1 MAGYAV
7 SGFVDGLFKG
17 IGVKHG
23 WEDRKRNQ
31 KRENRMDEITS
42 AREARAAEEHARRM
56 RVYDRSDADWKR
68 GREDDDFFR
77 QTFEG
82 AADATD
88 QAMGGMGVPPP
99 PQATQPEA
107 GAQEVTTSTQT
118 APKPP
123 PTGAAPAVA
132 AALGI
137 DPRALGRN
145 HASEMMQ
152 RLSPAEELAA
162 RAAEQQV
169 TPRRAGASPAGQ
181 RMMGFDP
188 IEDPAR
194 QRQAQQS
201 PYPMGSIRRDD
212 GTMVIPNSRA
222 IADELYQSGAVGPRF
237 IEGAAP
243 PPPER
248 PRLQKRSPFEDGVSA
263 QSIDEFFKPA
273 RDIVVESADKTL
285 GAITGFPAAIYGAGQ
300 QVVGAGVSA
309 AGFPETGDMLIRTGG
324 QNRSQGRQAA
334 QEGWSKA
341 YLNNPSAAEK
351 ESVSSSESSRGMGA
365 VRGTAAAP
373 PPSIPMKA
381 AATPTEKKAAATAV
395 QTLDQ
400 TASPETKDATVA
412 ATQAMDVKPGQQTI
426 TDAQYQ
432 RGSQAW
438 IDQYMKVGAPRVMEA
453 LISRGEFEKA
463 EAFQQFMQTAE
474 TRAGMKDWSIAAAA
488 ATLGDIDKFGEHI
501 ISAYNRAG
509 YFPDDTSLVK
519 GESGFTKGRD
529 GKVNGAK
536 LVFKDE
542 KTGNTFEQV
551 FNGPDDLIRTGIT
564 LMAPENAF
572 EFYWKQQQ
580 AAQEAAKGAMVKA
593 DEQATKDRDSV
604 FKAAQDLM
612 KEANGLTGPRGK
624 DGNPAMTL
632 EEAIAEVI
640 RGRRT
645 AQELLSGGGAP
656 SAGGGAS
663 GQWGIP
669 ANGSDGQTANPRVDF
684 PVAHRP

>member
-17 IGVKHG
+17 IGVRHG

-31 KRENRMDEITS
+31 KREDRMDEITS

-77 QTFEG
+77 KTFED
-82 AADATD
+82 AAGATD
-88 QAMGGMGVPPP
+88 QAMGGMGAMPPP

-201 PYPMGSIRRDD
+201 PYPMGSIRRKD

-222 IADELYQSGAVGPRF
+222 IADELYQRGAVGPRF

-248 PRLQKRSPFEDGVSA
+248 PRLEKRSPFQDGVSA

-341 YLNNPSAAEK
+341 YLNNPSAAEN

-412 ATQAMDVKPGQQTI
+412 ATQAMDVKPGQQKI
-426 TDAQYQ
+426 SDAQYQ

-463 EAFQQFMQTAE
+463 DAFQKYMTSHE
-474 TRAGMKDWSIAAAA
+474 TRKAMKDMGIATTAFL
-488 ATLGDIDKFGEHI
+488 LGDIEKGADHLAEVF
-501 ISAYNRAG
+501 NNLG
-509 YFPDDTSLVK
+509 YLPDETTVVK
-519 GESGFTKGRD
+519 DETTFTKGRD
-529 GKVNGAK
+529 GEVNGLK
-536 LVFKDE
+536 VVFKDE

-551 FNGPDDLIRTGIT
+551 FQGTVPDLLST
-564 LMAPENAF
+564 LLPTIMPEAGF
-572 EFYWKQQQ
+572 EFYLKQQE
-580 AAQEAAKGAMVKA
+580 AAQAAAKGAMVEADKA
-593 DEQATKDRDSV
+593 GAEQAKRINDWAKIIYEGSKQLDGTFALTPDQ
-604 FKAAQDLM
+604 AMA
-612 KEANGLTGPRGK
+612 EARR
-624 DGNPAMTL
+624 
-632 EEAIAEVI
+632 AIA
-640 RGRRT
+640 
-645 AQELLSGGGAP
+645 GGGAP

-663 GQWGIP
+663 GQWGAP
-669 ANGSDGQTANPRVDF
+669 SGP
-684 PVAHRP
+684 PVVYRPN

>member
-31 KRENRMDEITS
+31 KREDRMDEITS

-56 RVYDRSDADWKR
+56 RVYDRTDSDWQR

-77 QTFEG
+77 KTFEG

-88 QAMGGMGVPPP
+88 QAMGGMGAMPPP

-107 GAQEVTTSTQT
+107 GGEKVTTSTQT

-222 IADELYQSGAVGPRF
+222 IADELYQRGAVGPRF

-248 PRLQKRSPFEDGVSA
+248 PRLDVDAGRMIRDG
-263 QSIDEFFKPA
+263 ILENPDLPLDL
-273 RDIVVESADKTL
+273 R
-285 GAITGFPAAIYGAGQ
+285 
-300 QVVGAGVSA
+300 
-309 AGFPETGDMLIRTGG
+309 
-324 QNRSQGRQAA
+324 RQAA
-334 QEGWSKA
+334 EKNQMQD
-341 YLNNPSAAEK
+341 AANGPA
-351 ESVSSSESSRGMGA
+351 RMDQPPAMGA
-365 VRGTAAAP
+365 TRREPTAAPAAAP

-432 RGSQAW
+432 RGSAAW

-453 LISRGEFEKA
+453 LISRGEFAKA

-519 GESGFTKGRD
+519 EESGFTKGRD

-572 EFYWKQQQ
+572 EFYWKQQK
-580 AAQEAAKGAMVKA
+580 AAQEAAKGAMVEADKA
-593 DEQATKDRDSV
+593 GAEQAKRINDWAKIIYEGS
-604 FKAAQDLM
+604 KQL
-612 KEANGLTGPRGK
+612 
-624 DGNPAMTL
+624 DGTFAMTPDQAMA
-632 EEAIAEVI
+632 EARRAIA
-640 RGRRT
+640 
-645 AQELLSGGGAP
+645 GGGAP

-663 GQWGIP
+663 GQWGAP
-669 ANGSDGQTANPRVDF
+669 SGP
-684 PVAHRP
+684 PVVYRPN